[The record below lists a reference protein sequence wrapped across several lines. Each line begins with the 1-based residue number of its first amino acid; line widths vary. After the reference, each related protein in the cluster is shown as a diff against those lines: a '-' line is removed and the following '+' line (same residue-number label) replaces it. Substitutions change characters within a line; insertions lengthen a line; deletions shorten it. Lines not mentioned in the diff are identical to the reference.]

1 MRKNENRI
9 ERRKDAIMKND
20 KKIDKEKIEAAVKEI
35 LVALGE
41 NVNREG
47 LQKTPSRVAKMFCE
61 VFEGINYSNDE
72 IAEMFNVTFE
82 DELSYEKDNIVMLKD
97 IETFSFC
104 EHHMALMYNMKI
116 SVAYIPKGKVIG
128 LSKIVRICDMVCKRL
143 QIQERIGEDIAYIL
157 NKVTESEDI
166 AVIIN
171 ATHSCISMRG
181 IRNPATRTT
190 TIYTLGRFR
199 TEESLIKKLELLTNK

>member
-143 QIQERIGEDIAYIL
+143 QIQEIG
-157 NKVTESEDI
+157 N
-166 AVIIN
+166 
-171 ATHSCISMRG
+171 C
-181 IRNPATRTT
+181 
-190 TIYTLGRFR
+190 
-199 TEESLIKKLELLTNK
+199 